1 MQLAKLSFN
10 QPSVE
15 LTADVVLYFHKNREG
30 GQRRVHHGLLGNEI
44 KRCLLLFL
52 QRSFS
57 LESSFRTI
65 CPTAS
70 MVMIHEKKRLFT
82 QYTHIR
88 DRKKKKESMLTA
100 RKKMYFTLNSGIT
113 GLSVKKKKN
122 KKDRQKS
129 VKIGQNQSFTARD
142 EYLTEFGVLGK
153 NNVHAWT

>member
-1 MQLAKLSFN
+1 
-10 QPSVE
+10 
-15 LTADVVLYFHKNREG
+15 
-30 GQRRVHHGLLGNEI
+30 
-44 KRCLLLFL
+44 
-52 QRSFS
+52 
-57 LESSFRTI
+57 
-65 CPTAS
+65 
-70 MVMIHEKKRLFT
+70 
-82 QYTHIR
+82 
-88 DRKKKKESMLTA
+88 MLTA